1 MKNKLTKEQ
10 EELIKKT
17 NPTLW
22 KLEREYKTYDVIV
35 KFLLTTRDDF
45 DTGLIKEW
53 KWKLSR
59 WELKWFV
66 DKIPLYRHSDIQYGS
81 QFSLWLTYNHIW
93 AYYDELKEYFTE
105 YIESLN

>member
-1 MKNKLTKEQ
+1 MKYTKEQ

-22 KLEREYKTYDVIV
+22 RLEREYKTYDVII

-45 DTGLIKEW
+45 DTDLLNW

-59 WELKWFV
+59 WELKRLI
-66 DKIPLYRHSDIQYGS
+66 DKIPLYRSSDIQYGS

-93 AYYDELKEYFTE
+93 TYYDELKEYFIG
-105 YIESLN
+105 YIESQK